1 MSNKKNFRNN
11 FLEPNQN
18 SISKNKIWKKI
29 WKKSKTPLI
38 VLGIFIL
45 IILIFVGIYLSPVK
59 KIYNDATAGKN
70 NFLKAKDYLLEQEFE
85 LSGQSLDKA
94 VTDFQSSQQE
104 FQKLKWLEKV
114 PWLGT
119 QVSVVDNLL
128 MAGSETGQAIKKM
141 VNLAEEIV
149 APFKKD
155 NTFTLSNLNSENK
168 KELLGKIYQAKP
180 QLEEVKQQIDVATT
194 YVNKIPDK
202 GLLKKLKDSVD
213 PLKQQVKDMQLAF
226 EKLVP
231 ATQLIPPLVGYP
243 EQKTY
248 LFLLQNNTE
257 LRPTGGFIGTYG
269 ILKVKNGEITYFKT
283 DNIYN
288 LDSAV
293 EKSLYVAP
301 PWPLT
306 RYNKVYQWFMRD
318 SNWSPDF
325 PTSAQ
330 KAQWFYQKENG
341 SEGKIDGVVAIT
353 PTFIESLLSLT
364 GEIKVSG
371 VTFNTN
377 NVVDT
382 LQYQVEQGF
391 LKQGLPESER
401 KEIIGDFSKIL
412 LDKLMKLPKNKWPD
426 LWNVINQNL
435 QQKQILVYLN
445 NENLQNMALEEGW
458 AGEVKKTSSDFLMVV
473 DANLASL
480 KSDPGVKRTIDYKVE
495 EKNNQLEAEVK
506 IDYQNTGTLS
516 WKTTRYRTYTRIYVP
531 KGSELIDV
539 TGAMVDCKL
548 NDKGSVE
555 KNEELDKQVFGTF
568 ICIEPQEEKQLI
580 FKYKLPSYI
589 LDGIRNNKNYHLVIE
604 KQPGTIAHQLIV
616 DLNFEKKWTWIT
628 PFDKVKEKNNNKITF
643 STDLSVDREFNINF

>member
-1 MSNKKNFRNN
+1 MNDINNFKNN
-11 FLEPNQN
+11 FLEPKPVAKA
-18 SISKNKIWKKI
+18 KNKLWKKI
-29 WKKSKTPLI
+29 KIPVIT
-38 VLGIFIL
+38 LGVIIL
-45 IILIFVGIYLSPVK
+45 IILIFIGIYLSPVK
-59 KIYNDATAGKN
+59 KIYNEAMAGKN
-70 NFLKAKDYLLEQEFE
+70 NFLKAKDYLIKQEFE
-85 LSGQSLDKA
+85 LSGKSLEEA
-94 VTDFQSSQQE
+94 INNFQSSQNA
-104 FQKLKWLEKV
+104 FKKIKWLEKI

-119 QVSVVDNLL
+119 QVSVIDNLL
-128 MAGSETGQAIKKM
+128 MAGIETGQAIKKM
-141 VNLAEEIV
+141 VNLAEEII

-155 NTFTLSNLNSENK
+155 DAFTISSLNSEDK

-180 QLEEVKQQIDVATT
+180 QLEEIKLQIDKATG
-194 YVNKIPDK
+194 YVNKIPNK
-202 GLLKKLKDSVD
+202 GLLKKIKENTD
-213 PLKQQVKDMQLAF
+213 PLKQQVIEMQAAF

-288 LDSAV
+288 LDSAAANYLNV
-293 EKSLYVAP
+293 EP

-341 SEGKIDGVVAIT
+341 PERKIDGIIAIT
-353 PTFIESLLSLT
+353 PTLIESLLTLT
-364 GEIKVSG
+364 GEEIKVNG
-371 VTFNTN
+371 VTFNAN

-391 LKQGLPESER
+391 LKQGLQESER
-401 KEIIGDFSKIL
+401 KEIIGEFSKIL
-412 LDKLMKLPKNKWPD
+412 LDKLMKLNKNKWPD
-426 LWNVINQNL
+426 LWKVINQNL

-445 NENLQNMALEEGW
+445 NEDLQNMVLEEGW
-458 AGEVKKTSSDFLMVV
+458 AGEVKKTGSDFLMIV

-480 KSDPGVKRTIDYKVE
+480 KSDPGVKKTIDYKVE

-516 WKTTRYRTYTRIYVP
+516 WKTTRYRTYIRVYVP

-580 FKYKLPSYI
+580 FKYKLPSDI
-589 LDGIRNNKNYHLVIE
+589 LNNIKSSKNYNLLIQ
-604 KQPGTIAHQLIV
+604 KQSGTINHNLNV
-616 DLNFEKKWTWIT
+616 DLSFDTEWKWVA
-628 PFDKVKEKNNNKITF
+628 PFDKVKEKNNNRITF
-643 STDLSVDREFNINF
+643 STDLTVDREFNVNF

>member
-1 MSNKKNFRNN
+1 MNDQKNLRNN
-11 FLEPNQN
+11 FLEPKQN
-18 SISKNKIWKKI
+18 IISKNKIWKKI
-29 WKKSKTPLI
+29 WKKSKIPLI

-85 LSGQSLDKA
+85 LSGKSLDEA
-94 VTDFQSSQQE
+94 VADFQSSQKE
-104 FQKLKWLEKV
+104 FQKIKWLEKI

-128 MAGSETGQAIKKM
+128 MAGIETGQAIKKM

-155 NTFTLSNLNSENK
+155 DAFTISSLNSEDK

-180 QLEEVKQQIDVATT
+180 QLEEVKLQIDKATD
-194 YVNKIPDK
+194 YVNKIPSK
-202 GLLKKLKDSVD
+202 GLLKKIKENTD
-213 PLKQQVKDMQLAF
+213 PLKQQILEMQTAF
-226 EKLVP
+226 EKLIP

-269 ILKVKNGEITYFKT
+269 ILKVKNGEITDFKT

-288 LDSAV
+288 LDSAI
-293 EKSLYVAP
+293 ENSLYIEP

-306 RYNKVYQWFMRD
+306 RYNKVYKWFMRD

-341 SEGKIDGVVAIT
+341 PERKIDGVIAIT
-353 PTFIESLLSLT
+353 PTLIESLLTLT
-364 GEIKVSG
+364 GEIKVNG

-401 KEIIGDFSKIL
+401 KEIIGEFSKIL
-412 LDKLMKLPKNKWPD
+412 LEKLMKLPKNKWPD
-426 LWNVINQNL
+426 LWNVVNQNL
-435 QQKQILVYLN
+435 QQKQMLVYLN
-445 NENLQNMALEEGW
+445 NNDLQNMVLEEGW
-458 AGEVKKTSSDFLMVV
+458 AGEVKKTNSDFLIVV

-495 EKNNQLEAEVK
+495 EKNNQLEVEVK

-580 FKYKLPSYI
+580 FKYKLPSNI
-589 LDGIRNNKNYHLVIE
+589 LDNIKSSKNYYLLVQ
-604 KQPGTIAHQLIV
+604 KQSGTINHNLNV
-616 DLNFEKKWTWIT
+616 DLSFNTKWKWVA
-628 PFDKVKEKNNNKITF
+628 PFDKVKEKNNNRITF
-643 STDLSVDREFNINF
+643 STDLTVDREFNVNF